1 VPRNSTR
8 ETDRTEAESTP
19 AAARKPKTRKSPAPR
34 AAPKTGAG
42 PKGAA
47 RTAGD
52 ASLDRALALSPER
65 FVIEAVAPEIEGG
78 RFPVKREAGDA
89 LEVAADIVTDG
100 HAQIA
105 ARVLWRAAGEAEW
118 SAAPMAFVDN
128 DRWAGRFVCERPG
141 RCVYTIEAWVDGFE
155 TWRRDLLKKANAGVA
170 IGTDLIEGR
179 DLVARTLEGAEGEA
193 KARLGEALAALDR
206 AAGDGDADRAV
217 AERMD
222 LLLEPELEALMR
234 TWAPKV
240 GLTRYPRELE
250 VVVDRPAARFAAWYE
265 MFWRSQGDD
274 PSRGATVDECIGRL
288 DYIRDLGFDVV
299 YLVPIHPIGRTNRKG
314 RNNSLVAG
322 PHDPG
327 SPYAIGAE
335 EGGHTAVHPEWGTL
349 EDFERLVAA
358 SHERGMEIALDF
370 AIQCSPD
377 HPWIEAHPE
386 WFRWRP
392 DGSIRY
398 AENPP
403 KKYEDIVNVEF
414 YDDHGEPRLDLW
426 AELRDTVLFWVERGV
441 RIFRVDNPHTKP
453 LPFWSWMIR
462 EIQDRDPGVI
472 FLSEAFTR
480 PKLMKALA
488 KIGFTQSYSYFTWR
502 NHKAEIVDYL
512 EELTQGPAREYMRA
526 NFFANTP
533 DILPTILQ
541 TGGRPAFLQ
550 RVVLASTLS
559 SVYGIYNGYELGE
572 NAPVPGKEEYLDS
585 EKYQYKVWDWDRSGN
600 IKDWIRSLNR
610 IRRENPALQEYDNL
624 RFYRADDDHVLVYAK
639 MTPDRSNVVLIAV
652 NLDPHAPHETMF
664 ELPLWELGLP
674 DWETVELEEL
684 MSGHRFTWTG
694 KTQHVWIDNQRPA
707 FLWRVTRPAAA

>member
-8 ETDRTEAESTP
+8 ETDKTEPQAAPP
-19 AAARKPKTRKSPAPR
+19 AATKPKTRKSPAPR
-34 AAPKTGAG
+34 AAAKSGAAA
-42 PKGAA
+42 KRAA

-65 FVIEAVAPEIEGG
+65 FVIEAVTPEIEGG
-78 RFPVKREAGDA
+78 RFPVKREAGDS
-89 LEVAADIVTDG
+89 LEVQADIVTDG
-100 HAQIA
+100 HNQIA
-105 ARVLWRAAGEAEW
+105 ARVLWRAEGEDGWQA
-118 SAAPMAFVDN
+118 SPMAFVDN
-128 DRWAGRFVCERPG
+128 DRWGGAFPCAAPG
-141 RCVYTIEAWVDGFE
+141 RYRYTVEAWVDAFE

-170 IGTDLIEGR
+170 IGGDLVEGR
-179 DLVARTLEGAEGEA
+179 DLVAKAAAGAKGDA
-193 KARLGEALAALDR
+193 KKRLKASLDALDR
-206 AAGDGDADRAV
+206 AAGKGDPDRAV

-222 LLLEPELEALMR
+222 ILLDADLHALMHE
-234 TWAPKV
+234 WAPRV

-250 VVVDRPAARFAAWYE
+250 VVVDRPVARFAAWYE

-274 PSRGATVDECIGRL
+274 TTRGSTIDECIARL
-288 DYIRDLGFDVV
+288 DYIQDLGFDVV

-335 EGGHTAVHPEWGTL
+335 EGGHTAIHPEWGTL
-349 EDFERLVAA
+349 ADFRRFVAA
-358 SHERGMEIALDF
+358 THDRGMEVALDF

-377 HPWIEAHPE
+377 HPWIKDHPE

-414 YDDHGEPRLDLW
+414 YDDDGNPRLDLW
-426 AELRDTVLFWVERGV
+426 AELRDTVRFWVDQGV

-453 LPFWSWMIR
+453 LPFWSWLIR
-462 EIQDRDPGVI
+462 EIQDHDPGVI
-472 FLSEAFTR
+472 FLAEAFTR

-512 EELTQGPAREYMRA
+512 EELTQGEAREYMRA
-526 NFFANTP
+526 NFFTNTP

-550 RVVLASTLS
+550 RVALAATLD
-559 SVYGIYNGYELGE
+559 SVYGIYNGYELCE

-585 EKYQYKVWDWDRSGN
+585 EKYQYKAWDWDRPGN
-600 IKDWIRSLNR
+600 IKDWIRALNR

-624 RFYRADDDHVLVYAK
+624 RFYPSDDDHILVYAK
-639 MTPDRSNVVLIAV
+639 MTPDRSNFILVAV
-652 NLDPHAPHETMF
+652 NLDPHAPHESHF

-674 DWETVELEEL
+674 DWETVALEEL
-684 MSGHRFTWTG
+684 ISGHRFTWTG
-694 KTQHVWIDNQRPA
+694 KTQHVWIDNHRPA
-707 FLWRVTRPAAA
+707 FLWRVTRPAEV